1 MLTGEIS
8 ILNWL
13 ESLRTPTLNT
23 IMEAVSFLGED
34 TVLIVLISILY
45 FMFQKESAYRIC
57 FVTVCSLGLNGIVKN
72 IFKIPR
78 PFATGQVTCVRP
90 ETATGYSLP
99 SGHTQNFATWTI
111 AVAKIL
117 KKPWVWCVVLVLS
130 ALMGFSRMYLGAHY
144 PSDVAIGL
152 LLGISVGVFGSI
164 LYEKAK
170 NPKKLLLPVLLGM
183 VAFAL
188 LFLGTPDPHYADYF
202 KCVGLMGGLTVS
214 SVLDSHYG
222 TMTYDVPFYKKLI
235 RVMVAL
241 VLALLLKKGTELIAF
256 PNNLSLSLIWD
267 CIRHWIL
274 ITLVFGVYP
283 LLLPKIKC

>member
-8 ILNWL
+8 VLNWL
-13 ESLRTPTLNT
+13 ESLRTPLLDMLMET
-23 IMEAVSFLGED
+23 ITFLGED
-34 TVLIVLISILY
+34 TILIVLVSTIY

-72 IFKIPR
+72 FCKIPR
-78 PFATGQVTCVRP
+78 PFSTGKVTCVRP
-90 ETATGYSLP
+90 ETATGYSFP
-99 SGHTQNFATWTI
+99 SGHTQSFATWTT

-117 KKPWVWCVVLVLS
+117 QKPWVWWTVLIVS

-144 PSDVAIGL
+144 PSDVVVGL
-152 LLGISVGVFGSI
+152 LLGISVGFFGSM
-164 LYEKAK
+164 LYETLK
-170 NPKKLLLPVLLGM
+170 NPNKLFVWVFLGM

-188 LFLGTPDPHYADYF
+188 LFLIAPDPHYADYF

-214 SVLDSHYG
+214 SLLDTHYG
-222 TMTYDVPFYKKLI
+222 AMTYEVPFYKKLI
-235 RVMVAL
+235 RVVVAL
-241 VLALLLKKGTELIAF
+241 ILALLLKEGTKLIAF

-267 CIRHWIL
+267 CVRHLVL
-274 ITLVFGVYP
+274 ITLVFGIYP

>member
-8 ILNWL
+8 VLSWL
-13 ESLRTPTLNT
+13 ESLRTPLLNT

-34 TVLIVLISILY
+34 TVLIVLVSILY

-72 IFKIPR
+72 ICKIPR
-78 PFATGQVTCVRP
+78 PFSTGRVTCVRP
-90 ETATGYSLP
+90 ETATGYSFP
-99 SGHTQNFATWTI
+99 SGHTQNFATWTT
-111 AVAKIL
+111 AVSNIL
-117 KKPWVWCVVLVLS
+117 KKPWVWWTVLVLS

-144 PSDVAIGL
+144 PSDVVVGL
-152 LLGISVGVFGSI
+152 LLGISVGFFGSV
-164 LYEKAK
+164 LYEKVK
-170 NPKKLLLPVLLGM
+170 TPKKLLFPIFLGM
-183 VAFAL
+183 VGFAL
-188 LFLGTPDPHYADYF
+188 IFLIAPDPHYADYF

-214 SVLDSHYG
+214 SLLDTRYG

-235 RVMVAL
+235 RVAVAL
-241 VLALLLKKGTELIAF
+241 VLALLLKEGTTLISF

-267 CIRHWIL
+267 GIRHWIL